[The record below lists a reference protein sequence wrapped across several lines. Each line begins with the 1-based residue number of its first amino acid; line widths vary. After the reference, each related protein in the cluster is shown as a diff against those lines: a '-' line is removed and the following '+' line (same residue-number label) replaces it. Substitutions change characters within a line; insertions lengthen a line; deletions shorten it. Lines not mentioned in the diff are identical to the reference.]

1 MKLKNVFLG
10 IFASTLLLASCS
22 NDDAVEKD
30 VPLGTYDNGVL
41 VLNEGNFGTPNA
53 SVTYISNDFN
63 VLTQNIFGIENN
75 DKKLGDVAQSISFS
89 DACMHVFIST
99 ASASVSA
106 CSLDSTFSSSAFF
119 VL

>member
-53 SVTYISNDFN
+53 SV
-63 VLTQNIFGIENN
+63 
-75 DKKLGDVAQSISFS
+75 
-89 DACMHVFIST
+89 
-99 ASASVSA
+99 
-106 CSLDSTFSSSAFF
+106 
-119 VL
+119 